1 MRCDAVIGT
10 SPVPPISWNRPRM
23 VLCVVLTA
31 SRSYIMSGVD
41 RRVRVVLEDGGSH
54 AIIMDRGEPE
64 PKVGNRYR
72 N

>member
-1 MRCDAVIGT
+1 
-10 SPVPPISWNRPRM
+10 M